1 MEWLVDLFTG
11 SGVAHS
17 VFIVAVV
24 IAIGLGLNRIKFGS
38 VSLGVTW
45 ILFVGIVAGHFGF
58 LLDQTTSHFI
68 KEFGLI
74 LFIYSIGL
82 EVGPGFFSSFRKG
95 GITLNLLAMGMVLLA
110 CCIAYVIHLI
120 TGTSLIDMVGV
131 LSGAVTNTPGM
142 GAAQQTFYDMT
153 GEVNTSIAQGYAVTY
168 PLGVVGVILSII
180 VLKRVFR
187 VNFDNERRIMM
198 ERNKENAEQLE
209 AVTLEVHN
217 DSVCGRTI
225 REIQELFSRKCVITR
240 VLHERT
246 HDIELAESTTTLGMG
261 DKIFIVA
268 SPFEIEA
275 LTLLIGPR
283 INMNMAEWDAIEA
296 NNLTS
301 ERCVITN
308 PQINGKRLGDLKL
321 RQTFNVTITRIIRAG
336 VDLIADPHLLLQLG
350 DRIVVVGKRESIKKI
365 AELMGNSVKR
375 LDEPNLT
382 AIFLG
387 IALGVALG
395 SIPIFIPNVP
405 VPVKFGLAG
414 GPLIVSI
421 LISKFGPQ
429 MKLVTY
435 TTSSANKMI
444 RQIGITLFLASV
456 GIGAGDGFVD
466 TLVDGGYW
474 WVLYGFLITTLP
486 CLIIGVIA
494 RVKLKLS
501 FFTIAGL
508 VSGTMTNPPAL
519 AYSNEV
525 CGNNQ
530 ASVAYSTVYPLTM
543 FLRVVTAQI
552 LVLMAL

>member
-1 MEWLVDLFTG
+1 MEWLVDLFSG

-58 LLDQTTSHFI
+58 LLDQTTAHFV

-95 GITLNLLAMGMVLLA
+95 GVTLNMLAVSMVLLA
-110 CCIAYVIHLI
+110 CAIAYVIHLI

-180 VLKRVFR
+180 VLRHLFR

-198 ERNKENAEQLE
+198 ERNKENAESLE

-217 DSVCGRTI
+217 DSVCGHTI
-225 REIQELFSRKCVITR
+225 REIQELFGRKCVITR

-261 DKIFIVA
+261 DKIFLVA
-268 SPFEIEA
+268 SPFEVEA

-296 NNLTS
+296 NNLVS

-350 DRIVVVGKRESIKKI
+350 DRIVVVGKPESIKKI
-365 AELMGNSVKR
+365 SELMGNSVKR
-375 LDEPNLT
+375 LDEPNLA

-387 IALGVALG
+387 IALGVVLG

-405 VPVKFGLAG
+405 VPVKLGLAG

-456 GIGAGDGFVD
+456 GIGAGNGFVD
-466 TLVDGGYW
+466 TLTNGGYW

-486 CLIIGVIA
+486 CLIVGVIA
-494 RVKLKLS
+494 RVKFKLS

-519 AYSNEV
+519 AYSNEI

-543 FLRVVTAQI
+543 FLRVVTIQI
-552 LVLMAL
+552 LVLLAL

>member
-1 MEWLVDLFTG
+1 MEWLINLFIG

-45 ILFVGIVAGHFGF
+45 ILFVGIIAGHFGF
-58 LLDQTTSHFI
+58 LLDHTTAHFI

-95 GITLNLLAMGMVLLA
+95 GVTLNMLALGIVFLG
-110 CCIAYVIHLI
+110 CCTAYVIHLI
-120 TGTSLIDMVGV
+120 TGTSLVDMVGV

-153 GEVNTSIAQGYAVTY
+153 GEANTSIAQGYAVSY
-168 PLGVVGVILSII
+168 PLGVVGIILSII
-180 VLKRVFR
+180 VLKRIFR

-198 ERNKENAEQLE
+198 ERNKENAEKLE

-217 DSVCGRTI
+217 DSVCGHTI
-225 REIQELFSRKCVITR
+225 REIQELLGRKCVVTR

-246 HDIELAESTTTLGMG
+246 HDIELAESNTTLGMG
-261 DKIFIVA
+261 DKICIVA

-275 LTLLIGPR
+275 LSLIIGPR

-301 ERCVITN
+301 ERFIITN
-308 PQINGKRLGDLKL
+308 PRINGKRLGDLKL
-321 RQTFNVTITRIIRAG
+321 RQTFNVTISRISRAG

-350 DRIVVVGKRESIKKI
+350 DRVVGKPESIQKI
-365 AELMGNSVKR
+365 SKLMGNSVKH
-375 LDEPNLT
+375 LDEPNLA

-387 IALGVALG
+387 IALGVVLG
-395 SIPIFIPNVP
+395 SLPIFIPNVP
-405 VPVKFGLAG
+405 VPVKLGLAG

-429 MKLVTY
+429 LKLVTY

-466 TLVDGGYW
+466 TILNGGYW
-474 WVLYGFLITTLP
+474 WILYGFLITTIP
-486 CLIIGVIA
+486 CLVVGGIA
-494 RVKLKLS
+494 RMKCKLS
-501 FFTIAGL
+501 YFTIAGL
-508 VSGTMTNPPAL
+508 ISGAMTAPPAL
-519 AYSNEV
+519 AYSNEI

-552 LVLMAL
+552 LILMAL

>member
-1 MEWLVDLFTG
+1 MEWLVNLFTG

-17 VFIVAVV
+17 VFIVAIV

-58 LLDQTTSHFI
+58 LLDATTAHFV

-95 GITLNLLAMGMVLLA
+95 GITLNMLAAGIVLLG
-110 CCIAYVIHLI
+110 CCTAYAIHLI
-120 TGTSLIDMVGV
+120 TGTDLISMIGV

-153 GEVNTSIAQGYAVTY
+153 GQTNTTIAQGYAVAY
-168 PLGVVGVILSII
+168 PLGVVGIILSII
-180 VLKRVFR
+180 VLKRIFR

-217 DSVCGRTI
+217 DSVCGHTI
-225 REIQELFSRKCVITR
+225 REIQELFGRKCVVTR

-246 HDIELAESTTTLGMG
+246 HDIELAESNTRLGMG
-261 DKIFIVA
+261 DKVFLVA
-268 SPFEIEA
+268 SPLEIEA

-283 INMNMAEWDAIEA
+283 IDMDMAEWDTLEA

-301 ERCVITN
+301 DRFIITN
-308 PQINGKRLGDLKL
+308 PAINGKRLGDLKL
-321 RQTFNVTITRIIRAG
+321 RQTFNVTISRISRAG

-350 DRIVVVGKRESIKKI
+350 DRVVVVGKPDSIQKI
-365 AELMGNSVKR
+365 SKLMGNSVKR
-375 LDEPNLT
+375 LEEPNLSS
-382 AIFLG
+382 IFLG
-387 IALGVALG
+387 IALGVVLG
-395 SIPIFIPNVP
+395 SLPIFIPNVP
-405 VPVKFGLAG
+405 VPVKLGLAG

-429 MKLVTY
+429 LKLVTY

-466 TLVDGGYW
+466 TILNGGYW
-474 WVLYGFLITTLP
+474 WILYGFLITTIP
-486 CLIIGVIA
+486 CLLIGVIA
-494 RVKLKLS
+494 RMKCKLS
-501 FFTIAGL
+501 YFTIAGL
-508 VSGTMTNPPAL
+508 ISGAMTDPPAL
-519 AYSNEV
+519 AYSNEI

>member
-17 VFIVAVV
+17 VFIVAIV

-95 GITLNLLAMGMVLLA
+95 GITLNLLAMSMVLLA
-110 CCIAYVIHLI
+110 CCTAYVIHLI

-387 IALGVALG
+387 IALGVVLG

>member
-1 MEWLVDLFTG
+1 MEWLVDLFSG

-58 LLDQTTSHFI
+58 LLDQTTAHFV

-95 GITLNLLAMGMVLLA
+95 GVTLNMLAVSMVLLA
-110 CCIAYVIHLI
+110 CAIAYVIHLI

-180 VLKRVFR
+180 VLRHLFC

-198 ERNKENAEQLE
+198 ERNKENAESLE

-217 DSVCGRTI
+217 DSVCGHTI
-225 REIQELFSRKCVITR
+225 REIQELFGRKCVITR

-261 DKIFIVA
+261 DKIFLVA
-268 SPFEIEA
+268 SPFEVEA

-296 NNLTS
+296 NNLVS

-350 DRIVVVGKRESIKKI
+350 DRIVVVGKPESIKKI
-365 AELMGNSVKR
+365 SELMGNSVKR
-375 LDEPNLT
+375 LDEPNLA

-387 IALGVALG
+387 IALGVVLG

-405 VPVKFGLAG
+405 VPVKLGLAG

-456 GIGAGDGFVD
+456 GIGAGNGFVD
-466 TLVDGGYW
+466 TLTNGGYW

-486 CLIIGVIA
+486 CLIVGVIA
-494 RVKLKLS
+494 RVKFKLS

-519 AYSNEV
+519 AYSNEI

-543 FLRVVTAQI
+543 FLRVVTIQI
-552 LVLMAL
+552 LVLLAL

>member
-1 MEWLVDLFTG
+1 MEWLVNLFSG

-17 VFIVAVV
+17 VFILALV
-24 IAIGLGLNRIKFGS
+24 IAGGLCLNKIKFGS

-45 ILFVGIVAGHFGF
+45 ILFVGIIAGHFGF
-58 LLDQTTSHFI
+58 LLDTTTAHFV

-95 GITLNLLAMGMVLLA
+95 GITLNLLAAGSVLLA
-110 CCIAYVIHLI
+110 CCTAYALHLI

-153 GEVNTSIAQGYAVTY
+153 GQSNTSIAQGYAVTY
-168 PLGVVGVILSII
+168 PLGVVGVILTII
-180 VLKRVFR
+180 LLKRLFR

-198 ERNKENAEQLE
+198 ERNKENAEQLD

-217 DSVCGRTI
+217 DSVCGHTI
-225 REIQELFSRKCVITR
+225 REIQELFGRKCVITR

-246 HDIELAESTTTLGMG
+246 HDIELAESNTTLGKG
-261 DKIFIVA
+261 DKLFLVA
-268 SPFEIEA
+268 TPLEVEA

-283 INMNMAEWDAIEA
+283 IDMNMAEWDAIEA
-296 NNLTS
+296 NTLIS
-301 ERCVITN
+301 ERFVITN
-308 PQINGKRLGDLKL
+308 PRINGKRLGDLKL
-321 RQTFNVTITRIIRAG
+321 RQTFNVNISRIIRAG

-350 DRIVVVGKRESIKKI
+350 DSIIVVGKRESIEKI
-365 AELMGNSVKR
+365 GTLMGNSTKR
-375 LDEPNLT
+375 LEEPNLA

-387 IALGVALG
+387 IALGVMLG
-395 SIPIFIPNVP
+395 SMPIFIPSMP
-405 VPVKFGLAG
+405 VPVKLGLAG

-429 MKLVTY
+429 LKLVTY

-444 RQIGITLFLASV
+444 RQIGITLFLAVV
-456 GIGAGDGFVD
+456 GIGAGNGFAA
-466 TLVDGGYW
+466 TITNGGYW
-474 WVLYGFLITTLP
+474 WVLYGFLITVIP
-486 CLIIGVIA
+486 CIIIGFVA
-494 RVKLKLS
+494 RKVCKLS
-501 FFTIAGL
+501 FFTISGL
-508 VSGTMTNPPAL
+508 ISGIMTNPPAL
-519 AYSNEV
+519 AYSNDI

-543 FLRVVTAQI
+543 FLRVITAQI

>member
-1 MEWLVDLFTG
+1 MDWLVNLFTG

-17 VFIVAVV
+17 VFILAVV

-45 ILFVGIVAGHFGF
+45 ILFVGIIAGHFGF
-58 LLDQTTSHFI
+58 LLDDTTSHFV

-95 GITLNLLAMGMVLLA
+95 GITLNMLAVAMVLLA
-110 CCIAYVIHLI
+110 CVTAYAIHLI

-180 VLKRVFR
+180 VLKRIFR
-187 VNFDNERRIMM
+187 VDFNNERRIMM
-198 ERNKENAEQLE
+198 ERNKENAEQLD

-217 DSVCGRTI
+217 DSVCGHTI

-246 HDIELAESTTTLGMG
+246 HDIELAESTTTLGLG
-261 DKIFIVA
+261 DKIFLVA
-268 SPFEIEA
+268 TPLEVEA

-283 INMNMAEWDAIEA
+283 IDMNMAEWDAIEA
-296 NNLTS
+296 NNLVS

-308 PQINGKRLGDLKL
+308 PQMNGKRLGDLKL

-350 DRIVVVGKRESIKKI
+350 DRIVVVGKPESIKKI
-365 AELMGNSVKR
+365 SELMGNSVKR
-375 LDEPNLT
+375 LDEPNL
-382 AIFLG
+382 ASLFLG
-387 IALGVALG
+387 IALGVVLG
-395 SIPIFIPNVP
+395 SIPIMIPNVP
-405 VPVKFGLAG
+405 VPVKLGLAG

-421 LISKFGPQ
+421 LMSKYGPQ
-429 MKLVTY
+429 LKLVTY

-444 RQIGITLFLASV
+444 RQIGITLFLAVV
-456 GIGAGDGFVD
+456 GIGAGNGFVD
-466 TLVDGGYW
+466 TIVNGGYW
-474 WVLYGFLITTLP
+474 WVLYGFLITVIP
-486 CLIIGVIA
+486 CLVIGFVA
-494 RVKLKLS
+494 RKVCKLS
-501 FFTIAGL
+501 YFTISGL
-508 VSGTMTNPPAL
+508 ISGIMTNPPAL
-519 AYSNEV
+519 AYSNEI

-543 FLRVVTAQI
+543 FIRVVTAQI

>member
-17 VFIVAVV
+17 VFVLALV

-58 LLDQTTSHFI
+58 LLDNTTAHFV

-95 GITLNLLAMGMVLLA
+95 GVTLNMLAIAMVLLA
-110 CCIAYVIHLI
+110 CVTAYVIHLI
-120 TGTSLIDMVGV
+120 TGTTLIDMVGV

-180 VLKRVFR
+180 VLKRLFR

-198 ERNKENAEQLE
+198 ERNKENAEQLD

-217 DSVCGRTI
+217 DSVCGHTI

-246 HDIELAESTTTLGMG
+246 HDIELADSTTTLGMG
-261 DKIFIVA
+261 DKIFLVA
-268 SPFEIEA
+268 TPLEVEA

-296 NNLTS
+296 NNLIS
-301 ERCVITN
+301 ERFIITN
-308 PQINGKRLGDLKL
+308 PHINGKRLGDLKL
-321 RQTFNVTITRIIRAG
+321 RQTFNVTISRIIRAG
-336 VDLIADPHLLLQLG
+336 VDLMADPHLLLQLG
-350 DRIVVVGKRESIKKI
+350 DRVVVVGKPESIEKI
-365 AELMGNSVKR
+365 GKLMGNSVKR
-375 LDEPNLT
+375 LEEPNLA

-387 IALGVALG
+387 IALGVVLG

-405 VPVKFGLAG
+405 IPVKLGLAG

-429 MKLVTY
+429 LKLVTY
-435 TTSSANKMI
+435 TTSSANKMM
-444 RQIGITLFLASV
+444 RQIGITLFLAVV
-456 GIGAGDGFVD
+456 GIGAGNGFID
-466 TLVDGGYW
+466 TIINGGYW
-474 WVLYGFLITTLP
+474 WVLYGFLITVIP
-486 CLIIGVIA
+486 CIIIGFIA
-494 RVKLKLS
+494 RKVCKLS
-501 FFTIAGL
+501 YFTITGL
-508 VSGTMTNPPAL
+508 ISGTMTNPPAL
-519 AYSNEV
+519 AYSNEI

-543 FLRVVTAQI
+543 FLRVVTIQI
-552 LVLMAL
+552 LMLIAL

>member
-1 MEWLVDLFTG
+1 MEWLVDLFMG

-58 LLDQTTSHFI
+58 LLDHTTAHFI

-95 GITLNLLAMGMVLLA
+95 GVTLNMLAVGMVLLA
-110 CCIAYVIHLI
+110 CVIAYIIHLI
-120 TGTSLIDMVGV
+120 TGTNLIDMVGV

-180 VLKRVFR
+180 LLRHLFR

-198 ERNKENAEQLE
+198 ERNKENAESLE

-217 DSVCGRTI
+217 DSVCGHTI
-225 REIQELFSRKCVITR
+225 REIQELFGRKCVITR

-261 DKIFIVA
+261 DKIFLVA
-268 SPFEIEA
+268 SPFEVEA

-296 NNLTS
+296 NNLVS

-336 VDLIADPHLLLQLG
+336 VDLIADSHLLLQLG
-350 DRIVVVGKRESIKKI
+350 DRIVVVGKPESIKKI
-365 AELMGNSVKR
+365 SELMGNSVKR
-375 LDEPNLT
+375 LDEPNLA

-387 IALGVALG
+387 IALGVVLG

-405 VPVKFGLAG
+405 VPVKLGLAG

-456 GIGAGDGFVD
+456 GIGAGNGFVD
-466 TLVDGGYW
+466 TLTNGGYW

-486 CLIIGVIA
+486 CLIVGVIA
-494 RVKLKLS
+494 RVKFRLS

-519 AYSNEV
+519 AYSNEI

-543 FLRVVTAQI
+543 FLRVVTIQI
-552 LVLMAL
+552 MVLLAL

>member
-17 VFIVAVV
+17 VFVVALV

-58 LLDQTTSHFI
+58 LLDNTTAQFV

-82 EVGPGFFSSFRKG
+82 EVGPGFFYSFRKG
-95 GITLNLLAMGMVLLA
+95 GVTLNMLAVAMVLLA
-110 CCIAYVIHLI
+110 CITAYVIHLI
-120 TGTSLIDMVGV
+120 TGTTLIDMVGV

-180 VLKRVFR
+180 VLKRLFR

-198 ERNKENAEQLE
+198 ERNKENAEQLD

-217 DSVCGRTI
+217 DSVCGHTI

-261 DKIFIVA
+261 DKIFLVA
-268 SPFEIEA
+268 TPLEVEA

-296 NNLTS
+296 NNLVS

-308 PQINGKRLGDLKL
+308 PQMNGKRLGDLKL

-350 DRIVVVGKRESIKKI
+350 DRIVVVGKPESIKKI
-365 AELMGNSVKR
+365 SELMGNSVKR
-375 LDEPNLT
+375 LDEPNL
-382 AIFLG
+382 ASLFLG
-387 IALGVALG
+387 IALGVVLG

-405 VPVKFGLAG
+405 VPVKLGLAG

-421 LISKFGPQ
+421 LMSKYGPQ

-444 RQIGITLFLASV
+444 RQIGITLFLAVV
-456 GIGAGDGFVD
+456 GIGAGNGFID
-466 TLVDGGYW
+466 TIVNGGYW
-474 WVLYGFLITTLP
+474 WVLYGFIITVIP
-486 CLIIGVIA
+486 CLIIGFVA
-494 RVKLKLS
+494 RKVFKLS

-508 VSGTMTNPPAL
+508 VSGIMTNPPAL
-519 AYSNEV
+519 AYSNEI

>member
-24 IAIGLGLNRIKFGS
+24 IAIGLGLNRVKFGS

-95 GITLNLLAMGMVLLA
+95 GITLNLLAMSMVLLA
-110 CCIAYVIHLI
+110 CCTAYAIHLI

-387 IALGVALG
+387 IALGVVLG

-414 GPLIVSI
+414 GPLIISI

-429 MKLVTY
+429 MNLFTY

-486 CLIIGVIA
+486 CLVIGVIA

>member
-1 MEWLVDLFTG
+1 MEWLVDLFMG

-58 LLDQTTSHFI
+58 LLDHTTAHSI

-95 GITLNLLAMGMVLLA
+95 GVTLNMLAVGMVLLA
-110 CCIAYVIHLI
+110 CVIAYIIHLI
-120 TGTSLIDMVGV
+120 TGTNLIDMVGV

-180 VLKRVFR
+180 LLRHLFR

-198 ERNKENAEQLE
+198 ERNKENAESLE

-217 DSVCGRTI
+217 DSVCGHTI
-225 REIQELFSRKCVITR
+225 REIQELFGRKCVITR

-261 DKIFIVA
+261 DKIFLVA
-268 SPFEIEA
+268 SPFEVEA

-296 NNLTS
+296 NNLVS

-336 VDLIADPHLLLQLG
+336 VDLIADSHLLLQLG
-350 DRIVVVGKRESIKKI
+350 DRIVVVGKPESIKKI
-365 AELMGNSVKR
+365 SELMGNSVKR
-375 LDEPNLT
+375 LDEPNLA

-387 IALGVALG
+387 IALGVVLG

-405 VPVKFGLAG
+405 VPVKLGLAG

-456 GIGAGDGFVD
+456 GIGAGNGFVD
-466 TLVDGGYW
+466 TLTNGGYW

-486 CLIIGVIA
+486 CLIVGVIA
-494 RVKLKLS
+494 RVKFRLS

-519 AYSNEV
+519 AYSNEI

-543 FLRVVTAQI
+543 FLRVVTIQI
-552 LVLMAL
+552 MALLAL

>member
-1 MEWLVDLFTG
+1 MEWLVNLFAG

-17 VFIVAVV
+17 VFILALV
-24 IAIGLGLNRIKFGS
+24 IAIGLGLNRVKFGS

-58 LLDQTTSHFI
+58 LLDSTTAQFA

-95 GITLNLLAMGMVLLA
+95 GITLNMLAVGMVLLA
-110 CCIAYVIHLI
+110 CITTYVIHLV
-120 TGTSLIDMVGV
+120 TGTNLIDMIGV

-142 GAAQQTFYDMT
+142 GAAQQTFFDMT
-153 GEVNTSIAQGYAVTY
+153 GETNTSIAQGYAVTY

-180 VLKRVFR
+180 ALKHVFR
-187 VNFDNERRIMM
+187 VNFENERRIMM

-217 DSVCGRTI
+217 DSVCGHTI
-225 REIQELFSRKCVITR
+225 REIQELFGRKCVITR

-246 HDIELAESTTTLGMG
+246 HDIELAESTTTLGLG
-261 DKIFIVA
+261 DKLFLVA
-268 SPFEIEA
+268 SPLEIEA

-296 NNLTS
+296 NNLIS
-301 ERCVITN
+301 ERFVITN

-321 RQTFNVTITRIIRAG
+321 RQTFIVTISRIIRAG

-350 DRIVVVGKRESIKKI
+350 DRIVVVGKPESTQKI
-365 AELMGNSVKR
+365 GKLMGNSVKR
-375 LDEPNLT
+375 LDEPNL
-382 AIFLG
+382 ASLFLG
-387 IALGVALG
+387 IALGVVLG
-395 SIPIFIPNVP
+395 SLPIFIPNVP
-405 VPVKFGLAG
+405 VPVKLGLAG

-444 RQIGITLFLASV
+444 RQIGITLFLAVV
-456 GIGAGDGFVD
+456 GIGAGNGFVD
-466 TLVDGGYW
+466 TIVNGGYW
-474 WVLYGFLITTLP
+474 WVLYGFLITVIP
-486 CLIIGVIA
+486 CLITGVVA
-494 RVKLKLS
+494 RKVCKLS
-501 FFTIAGL
+501 YFTISGL
-508 VSGTMTNPPAL
+508 VSGVMTNPPAL
-519 AYSNEV
+519 AYSNEI

-552 LVLMAL
+552 FVLMAV

>member
-17 VFIVAVV
+17 VFVLALV

-58 LLDQTTSHFI
+58 LLDTTTAHFV

-95 GITLNLLAMGMVLLA
+95 GVTLNMLAVAMVLLA
-110 CCIAYVIHLI
+110 CVTAYVIHLI
-120 TGTSLIDMVGV
+120 TGTTLIDMVGV

-180 VLKRVFR
+180 VLKRLFR

-217 DSVCGRTI
+217 DSVCGHTI

-246 HDIELAESTTTLGMG
+246 HDIELADSTTTLGMG
-261 DKIFIVA
+261 DKIFLVA
-268 SPFEIEA
+268 TPLEVEA

-296 NNLTS
+296 NNLVS

-308 PQINGKRLGDLKL
+308 PQMNGKRLGDLKL

-350 DRIVVVGKRESIKKI
+350 DRIVVVGKPESIKKI
-365 AELMGNSVKR
+365 SELMGNSVKR
-375 LDEPNLT
+375 LDEPNL
-382 AIFLG
+382 ASLFLG
-387 IALGVALG
+387 IALGVVLG

-405 VPVKFGLAG
+405 VPVKLGLAG

-421 LISKFGPQ
+421 LMSKYGPQ

-444 RQIGITLFLASV
+444 RQIGITLFLAVV
-456 GIGAGDGFVD
+456 GIGAGNGFVD
-466 TLVDGGYW
+466 TIIDGGYW
-474 WVLYGFLITTLP
+474 WVLYGFLITIIP
-486 CLIIGVIA
+486 CFIIGFVA
-494 RVKLKLS
+494 RKVFKLS
-501 FFTIAGL
+501 FFTISGL
-508 VSGTMTNPPAL
+508 ISGIMTNPPAL
-519 AYSNEV
+519 AYSNEI

-552 LVLMAL
+552 MVLMAL

>member
-1 MEWLVDLFTG
+1 MEWLVNLFTG

-17 VFIVAVV
+17 VFILALV
-24 IAIGLGLNRIKFGS
+24 IAGGLCLNRIKIGG

-45 ILFVGIVAGHFGF
+45 ILFVGILAGHLGF
-58 LLDQTTSHFI
+58 VLDDITAQFA

-95 GITLNLLAMGMVLLA
+95 GVTLNILAAGMVLLA
-110 CCIAYVIHLI
+110 CVTTYAIHLI

-153 GEVNTSIAQGYAVTY
+153 GQPNTSIAQGYAVTY

-180 VLKRVFR
+180 MLKHIFR

-217 DSVCGRTI
+217 DSVCGHTI

-261 DKIFIVA
+261 DKIFLVA
-268 SPFEIEA
+268 TPLEVEA

-296 NNLTS
+296 NNLVS

-350 DRIVVVGKRESIKKI
+350 DRIVVVGKPESIKKI
-365 AELMGNSVKR
+365 SELMGNSVKR
-375 LDEPNLT
+375 LDEPNL
-382 AIFLG
+382 ASLFLG
-387 IALGVALG
+387 IALGVVLG

-405 VPVKFGLAG
+405 VPVKLGLAG

-421 LISKFGPQ
+421 LMSKYGPQ

-444 RQIGITLFLASV
+444 RQIGITLFLAVV
-456 GIGAGDGFVD
+456 GIGAGNGFVD
-466 TLVDGGYW
+466 TIIDGGYW
-474 WVLYGFLITTLP
+474 WVLYGFLITIIP
-486 CLIIGVIA
+486 CFIIGFVA
-494 RVKLKLS
+494 RKVFKLS
-501 FFTIAGL
+501 FFTISGL
-508 VSGTMTNPPAL
+508 ISGIMTNPPAL
-519 AYSNEV
+519 AYSNEI

-552 LVLMAL
+552 MVLMAL

>member
-1 MEWLVDLFTG
+1 MDWLVNLFTG

-17 VFIVAVV
+17 VFILAVV

-45 ILFVGIVAGHFGF
+45 ILFVGIIAGHFGF
-58 LLDQTTSHFI
+58 LLDDTTSHFV

-95 GITLNLLAMGMVLLA
+95 GITLNMLAVAMVLLA
-110 CCIAYVIHLI
+110 CVTAYAIHLI

-180 VLKRVFR
+180 VLKRIFR
-187 VNFDNERRIMM
+187 VDFNNERRIMM
-198 ERNKENAEQLE
+198 ERNKENAEQLD

-217 DSVCGRTI
+217 DSVCGHTI

-246 HDIELAESTTTLGMG
+246 HDIELAESTTTLGLG
-261 DKIFIVA
+261 DKIFLVA
-268 SPFEIEA
+268 TPLEVEA

-283 INMNMAEWDAIEA
+283 IDMNMAEWDAIEA
-296 NNLTS
+296 NNLVS

-308 PQINGKRLGDLKL
+308 PQMNGKRLGDLKL

-350 DRIVVVGKRESIKKI
+350 DRIVVVGKPESIKKI
-365 AELMGNSVKR
+365 SELMGNSVKR
-375 LDEPNLT
+375 LDEPNL
-382 AIFLG
+382 ASLFLG
-387 IALGVALG
+387 IALGVVLG
-395 SIPIFIPNVP
+395 SIPIMIPNVP
-405 VPVKFGLAG
+405 IPVKLGLAG

-421 LISKFGPQ
+421 LMSKYGPQ
-429 MKLVTY
+429 LKLVTY

-444 RQIGITLFLASV
+444 RQIGITLFLAVV
-456 GIGAGDGFVD
+456 GIGAGNGFVD
-466 TLVDGGYW
+466 TIVNGGYW
-474 WVLYGFLITTLP
+474 WVLYGFLITVIP
-486 CLIIGVIA
+486 CLVIGFVA
-494 RVKLKLS
+494 RKVCKLS
-501 FFTIAGL
+501 YFTISGL
-508 VSGTMTNPPAL
+508 ISGIMTNPPAL
-519 AYSNEV
+519 AYSNEI

-543 FLRVVTAQI
+543 FIRVVTAQI

>member
-1 MEWLVDLFTG
+1 MEWLVNLFTG

-17 VFIVAVV
+17 VFIVAMV

-58 LLDQTTSHFI
+58 LLDATTAHFV

-95 GITLNLLAMGMVLLA
+95 GITLNMLAVGSVLLA
-110 CCIAYVIHLI
+110 CCTAYVIHLI
-120 TGTSLIDMVGV
+120 TGTDLVDMVGV

-153 GEVNTSIAQGYAVTY
+153 GQTNTSIAQGYAVTY
-168 PLGVVGVILSII
+168 PLGVVGVILTII
-180 VLKRVFR
+180 LLKHLFR
-187 VNFDNERRIMM
+187 VNFDNERRIML

-217 DSVCGRTI
+217 DSVCGHTI
-225 REIQELFSRKCVITR
+225 REIQELFGRKCVITR

-246 HDIELAESTTTLGMG
+246 HDIELAESNTTLGMG
-261 DKIFIVA
+261 DKLFLVA
-268 SPFEIEA
+268 SPLEVEA

-296 NNLTS
+296 NNLTA
-301 ERCVITN
+301 ERFVITN
-308 PQINGKRLGDLKL
+308 PRINGKRLGDLKL
-321 RQTFNVTITRIIRAG
+321 RQTFNVTISRITRAG
-336 VDLIADPHLLLQLG
+336 VDLMADPHLLLQLG
-350 DRIVVVGKRESIKKI
+350 DRVIVVGKPDSIQKI
-365 AELMGNSVKR
+365 GKLMGNSVKH
-375 LDEPNLT
+375 LEEPNLT

-387 IALGVALG
+387 IALGVVLG
-395 SIPIFIPNVP
+395 SLPIFIPNVP
-405 VPVKFGLAG
+405 VPVKLGLAG

-444 RQIGITLFLASV
+444 RQIGITLFLAVV

-466 TLVDGGYW
+466 TIMNGGYW
-474 WVLYGFLITTLP
+474 WVLYGFLITVIP
-486 CLIIGVIA
+486 CIIIGFIA
-494 RVKLKLS
+494 RKICKLS
-501 FFTIAGL
+501 FFTITGL
-508 VSGTMTNPPAL
+508 ISGTMTNPPAL
-519 AYSNEV
+519 AYSNEI

>member
-1 MEWLVDLFTG
+1 MEWLVDLFMG

-58 LLDQTTSHFI
+58 LLDHTTAHFI

-95 GITLNLLAMGMVLLA
+95 GVTLNMLAVGMVLLA
-110 CCIAYVIHLI
+110 CVIAYIIHLI
-120 TGTSLIDMVGV
+120 TGTNLIDMVGV

-180 VLKRVFR
+180 LLRHLFR

-198 ERNKENAEQLE
+198 ERNKENAESLE

-217 DSVCGRTI
+217 DSVCGHTI
-225 REIQELFSRKCVITR
+225 REIQELFGRKCVITR

-261 DKIFIVA
+261 DKIFLVA
-268 SPFEIEA
+268 SPFEVEA

-296 NNLTS
+296 NNLVS

-336 VDLIADPHLLLQLG
+336 VDLIADSHLLLQLG
-350 DRIVVVGKRESIKKI
+350 DRIVVVGKPESIKKI
-365 AELMGNSVKR
+365 SELMGNSVKR
-375 LDEPNLT
+375 LDEPNLA

-387 IALGVALG
+387 IALGVVLG

-405 VPVKFGLAG
+405 VPVKLGLAG

-456 GIGAGDGFVD
+456 GIGAGNGFVD
-466 TLVDGGYW
+466 TLTNGGYW

-486 CLIIGVIA
+486 CLIVGVIA
-494 RVKLKLS
+494 RVKFRLS

-519 AYSNEV
+519 AYSNEI

-543 FLRVVTAQI
+543 FLRVVTIQI
-552 LVLMAL
+552 MALLAL

>member
-1 MEWLVDLFTG
+1 MEWFVNLFTG

-17 VFIVAVV
+17 VFILALV
-24 IAIGLGLNRIKFGS
+24 IAAGLYLSRIRIAG
-38 VSLGVTW
+38 VSLSVTW
-45 ILFVGIVAGHFGF
+45 ILFVGILAGHLGF
-58 LLDQTTSHFI
+58 VLDDTTAHFA

-74 LFIYSIGL
+74 LFIYSIGM

-95 GITLNLLAMGMVLLA
+95 GVTLNVLAASSVLLA
-110 CCIAYVIHLI
+110 CLTAYILHLV

-153 GEVNTSIAQGYAVTY
+153 GQTNTSIAQGYAVTY

-180 VLKRVFR
+180 ALKNIFR
-187 VNFDNERRIMM
+187 TNFENEHRIMM
-198 ERNKENAEQLE
+198 ERNKENAESLE

-217 DSVCGRTI
+217 ESVCGHTI
-225 REIQELFSRKCVITR
+225 REIQELFGRKCVITR

-246 HDIELAESTTTLGMG
+246 HEIELAESTTKLGKG
-261 DKIFIVA
+261 DKLFLVA
-268 SPFEIEA
+268 SPLEVEA

-283 INMNMAEWDAIEA
+283 INMNMSEWDAIEA

-301 ERCVITN
+301 ESIVITN
-308 PQINGKRLGDLKL
+308 PRINGKRLGDLKL

-336 VDLIADPHLLLQLG
+336 VNLIADPHLLLQLG
-350 DRIVVVGKRESIKKI
+350 DRVVVVGKPESIKKI
-365 AELMGNSVKR
+365 GKLMGNSVKN

-382 AIFLG
+382 SIFLG
-387 IALGVALG
+387 IALGVILG

-405 VPVKFGLAG
+405 VPVKLGLAG

-429 MKLVTY
+429 FKLVTY

-444 RQIGITLFLASV
+444 RQIGITLFLAVV
-456 GIGAGDGFVD
+456 GIGAGNGFVD
-466 TLVDGGYW
+466 TIMSGGYW
-474 WVLYGFLITTLP
+474 WVLYGFLITVIP
-486 CLIIGVIA
+486 CIIIGIVA
-494 RVKLKLS
+494 RKVCKLS

-508 VSGTMTNPPAL
+508 LSGTMTNPPAL
-519 AYSNEV
+519 AYSNEIS
-525 CGNNQ
+525 GNNQ
-530 ASVAYSTVYPLTM
+530 GSVAYSTVYPFTM

-552 LVLMAL
+552 LVLLAL

>member
-1 MEWLVDLFTG
+1 MEWLVNLFTG

-17 VFIVAVV
+17 VFIVALV

-58 LLDQTTSHFI
+58 LLDATTAHFV

-95 GITLNLLAMGMVLLA
+95 GITLNMLAVGSVLLA
-110 CCIAYVIHLI
+110 CCTAYVIHLI

-153 GEVNTSIAQGYAVTY
+153 GQTNTTIAQGYAVTY
-168 PLGVVGVILSII
+168 PLGVVGVILTII
-180 VLKRVFR
+180 LLRRLFR
-187 VNFDNERRIMM
+187 VNFDNERRILM
-198 ERNKENAEQLE
+198 ERNKENAEHLD

-217 DSVCGRTI
+217 DSVCGHTI
-225 REIQELFSRKCVITR
+225 REIQELFGRKCVITR

-246 HDIELAESTTTLGMG
+246 HDIELAESNTTLGMG
-261 DKIFIVA
+261 DKLFLVA
-268 SPFEIEA
+268 TPLEVEA

-296 NNLTS
+296 NNLTA
-301 ERCVITN
+301 ERFVITN
-308 PQINGKRLGDLKL
+308 PRINGKRLGDLKL
-321 RQTFNVTITRIIRAG
+321 RQTFNVTISRITRAG
-336 VDLIADPHLLLQLG
+336 VDLMADPHLLLQLG
-350 DRIVVVGKRESIKKI
+350 DRVIVVGKPDSIQKI
-365 AELMGNSVKR
+365 GKLMGNSVKH
-375 LDEPNLT
+375 LEEPNLT

-387 IALGVALG
+387 IALGVVLG
-395 SIPIFIPNVP
+395 SLPIFIPSVP
-405 VPVKFGLAG
+405 VPVKLGLAG

-444 RQIGITLFLASV
+444 RQIGITLFLAVV

-466 TLVDGGYW
+466 TIMNGGYW
-474 WVLYGFLITTLP
+474 WVLYGFLITVIP
-486 CLIIGVIA
+486 CIIIGFIA
-494 RVKLKLS
+494 RKVCKLS
-501 FFTIAGL
+501 FFTITGL
-508 VSGTMTNPPAL
+508 ISGTMTNPPAL
-519 AYSNEV
+519 AYSNEI

>member
-1 MEWLVDLFTG
+1 MKWLVDLFSG

-58 LLDQTTSHFI
+58 LLDQTTAHFV

-95 GITLNLLAMGMVLLA
+95 GVTLNLLAVSMVLLA
-110 CCIAYVIHLI
+110 CAIAYVIHLI

-180 VLKRVFR
+180 VLRRLFR

-198 ERNKENAEQLE
+198 ERNKENAESLE

-217 DSVCGRTI
+217 DSVCGHTI
-225 REIQELFSRKCVITR
+225 REIQEFFGRKCVITR

-261 DKIFIVA
+261 DKIFLVA
-268 SPFEIEA
+268 SPFEVEA

-296 NNLTS
+296 NNLVS

-308 PQINGKRLGDLKL
+308 PQINGKRLGV
-321 RQTFNVTITRIIRAG
+321 QV
-336 VDLIADPHLLLQLG
+336 
-350 DRIVVVGKRESIKKI
+350 
-365 AELMGNSVKR
+365 
-375 LDEPNLT
+375 
-382 AIFLG
+382 
-387 IALGVALG
+387 
-395 SIPIFIPNVP
+395 
-405 VPVKFGLAG
+405 
-414 GPLIVSI
+414 
-421 LISKFGPQ
+421 
-429 MKLVTY
+429 
-435 TTSSANKMI
+435 
-444 RQIGITLFLASV
+444 
-456 GIGAGDGFVD
+456 
-466 TLVDGGYW
+466 
-474 WVLYGFLITTLP
+474 
-486 CLIIGVIA
+486 
-494 RVKLKLS
+494 
-501 FFTIAGL
+501 
-508 VSGTMTNPPAL
+508 
-519 AYSNEV
+519 
-525 CGNNQ
+525 
-530 ASVAYSTVYPLTM
+530 
-543 FLRVVTAQI
+543 
-552 LVLMAL
+552 

>member
-1 MEWLVDLFTG
+1 MEWLVDLFAG

-17 VFIVAVV
+17 VFVLALV

-45 ILFVGIVAGHFGF
+45 ILFVGIIAGHFGF
-58 LLDQTTSHFI
+58 LLDQTTAHFV

-95 GITLNLLAMGMVLLA
+95 GITLNMLAVAMVLLA
-110 CCIAYVIHLI
+110 CITAYAIHLI

-180 VLKRVFR
+180 VLRRIFR

-217 DSVCGRTI
+217 DSVCGHTI

-261 DKIFIVA
+261 DKIFLVA
-268 SPFEIEA
+268 TPLEVEA

-283 INMNMAEWDAIEA
+283 IDMNMAEWDAIEA
-296 NNLTS
+296 NNLVS

-308 PQINGKRLGDLKL
+308 PQMNGKRLGDLKL

-350 DRIVVVGKRESIKKI
+350 DRIVVVGKPESIKKI
-365 AELMGNSVKR
+365 SGLMGNSVKR
-375 LDEPNLT
+375 LDEPNL
-382 AIFLG
+382 ASLFLG
-387 IALGVALG
+387 IALGVVLG

-405 VPVKFGLAG
+405 VPVKLGLAG

-421 LISKFGPQ
+421 LMSKYGPQ
-429 MKLVTY
+429 LKLVTY

-444 RQIGITLFLASV
+444 RQIGITLFLAVV
-456 GIGAGDGFVD
+456 GIGAGNGFVD
-466 TLVDGGYW
+466 TIVNGGYW
-474 WVLYGFLITTLP
+474 WVFYGFLITVIP
-486 CLIIGVIA
+486 CLVIGVVA
-494 RVKLKLS
+494 RKVCKLS
-501 FFTIAGL
+501 YFTIAG
-508 VSGTMTNPPAL
+508 VISGIMTNPPAL
-519 AYSNEV
+519 AYSNEI

-543 FLRVVTAQI
+543 FLRVVTTQI
-552 LVLMAL
+552 MVLMAL

>member
-17 VFIVAVV
+17 VFIVAIV
-24 IAIGLGLNRIKFGS
+24 IAIGLGLNRVKFGS

-95 GITLNLLAMGMVLLA
+95 GITLNLLAMSMVLLA
-110 CCIAYVIHLI
+110 CCTAYAIHLI

-387 IALGVALG
+387 IALGVVLG

-486 CLIIGVIA
+486 CLVIGVIA

>member
-1 MEWLVDLFTG
+1 MEWFVNLFTG

-17 VFIVAVV
+17 VLVLALV
-24 IAIGLGLNRIKFGS
+24 IAAGLYLSKIRIAG
-38 VSLGVTW
+38 VSLSVTW
-45 ILFVGIVAGHFGF
+45 ILFVGILAGHFGF
-58 LLDQTTSHFI
+58 VLDDTTAQFA

-74 LFIYSIGL
+74 LFIYSIGM

-95 GITLNLLAMGMVLLA
+95 GVTLNVLAAVSVLLA
-110 CCIAYVIHLI
+110 CLTAYILHLV

-153 GEVNTSIAQGYAVTY
+153 GQTNTSIAQGYAVTY

-180 VLKRVFR
+180 ALKNIFR
-187 VNFDNERRIMM
+187 TNFENEHRIMM
-198 ERNKENAEQLE
+198 ERNKEHAESLD

-217 DSVCGRTI
+217 ESVCGHTI
-225 REIQELFSRKCVITR
+225 REIQELFGRKCVITR

-246 HDIELAESTTTLGMG
+246 HEIELAESTTKLGKG
-261 DKIFIVA
+261 DKLFLVA
-268 SPFEIEA
+268 SPLEVEA

-283 INMNMAEWDAIEA
+283 INMNMSEWDAIEA

-301 ERCVITN
+301 ESIVITN
-308 PQINGKRLGDLKL
+308 PRINGKRLGDLKL

-336 VDLIADPHLLLQLG
+336 VGLIADPHLLLQLG
-350 DRIVVVGKRESIKKI
+350 DRVVVVGKPESIKKI
-365 AELMGNSVKR
+365 GKLMGNSVKN

-382 AIFLG
+382 SIFLG
-387 IALGVALG
+387 IALGVILG

-405 VPVKFGLAG
+405 VPVKLGLAG

-429 MKLVTY
+429 LKLVTY

-444 RQIGITLFLASV
+444 RQIGITLFLAVV
-456 GIGAGDGFVD
+456 GIGAGNGFVD
-466 TLVDGGYW
+466 TIMSGGYW
-474 WVLYGFLITTLP
+474 WVLYGFLITVIP
-486 CLIIGVIA
+486 CIIIGIVA
-494 RVKLKLS
+494 RKVCKLS

-519 AYSNEV
+519 AYSNEIS
-525 CGNNQ
+525 GNNQ
-530 ASVAYSTVYPLTM
+530 GSVAYSTVYPFTM

-552 LVLMAL
+552 LVLLAL

>member
-1 MEWLVDLFTG
+1 MEWLVDLFMG

-58 LLDQTTSHFI
+58 LLDHTTAHFI

-95 GITLNLLAMGMVLLA
+95 GVTLNMLAVGMVLLA
-110 CCIAYVIHLI
+110 CVIAYIIHLI
-120 TGTSLIDMVGV
+120 TGTNLIDMVGV

-180 VLKRVFR
+180 LLRHLFR

-198 ERNKENAEQLE
+198 ERNKENAESLE

-217 DSVCGRTI
+217 DSVCGHTI
-225 REIQELFSRKCVITR
+225 REIQELFGRKCVITR

-261 DKIFIVA
+261 DKIFLVA
-268 SPFEIEA
+268 SPFEVEA

-296 NNLTS
+296 NNLVS

-336 VDLIADPHLLLQLG
+336 VDLIADSHLLLQLG
-350 DRIVVVGKRESIKKI
+350 DRIVVVGKPESIKKI
-365 AELMGNSVKR
+365 SELMGNSVKR
-375 LDEPNLT
+375 LDEPNLA

-387 IALGVALG
+387 IALGVVLG

-405 VPVKFGLAG
+405 VPVKLGLAG

-456 GIGAGDGFVD
+456 GIGAGNGFVD
-466 TLVDGGYW
+466 TLTNGGYW

-486 CLIIGVIA
+486 CLIVGVIA
-494 RVKLKLS
+494 RVRFRLS

-519 AYSNEV
+519 AYSNEI

-543 FLRVVTAQI
+543 FLRVVTIQI
-552 LVLMAL
+552 MVLLAL

>member
-1 MEWLVDLFTG
+1 MDWLVNLFTG

-17 VFIVAVV
+17 VFILAVV

-45 ILFVGIVAGHFGF
+45 ILFVGIIAGHFGF
-58 LLDQTTSHFI
+58 LLDDTTSHFV

-95 GITLNLLAMGMVLLA
+95 GITLNMLAVAMVLLA
-110 CCIAYVIHLI
+110 CVTAYAIHLI
-120 TGTSLIDMVGV
+120 TGTDLIDMVGV

-180 VLKRVFR
+180 VLKRIFR
-187 VNFDNERRIMM
+187 VDFNNERRIMM
-198 ERNKENAEQLE
+198 ERNKENAEQLD

-217 DSVCGRTI
+217 DSVCGHTI

-246 HDIELAESTTTLGMG
+246 HDIELAESNTTLGMG
-261 DKIFIVA
+261 DKIFLVA
-268 SPFEIEA
+268 TPLEVEA

-283 INMNMAEWDAIEA
+283 IDMNMAEWDAIEA
-296 NNLTS
+296 NNLVS

-308 PQINGKRLGDLKL
+308 PQMNGKRLGDLKL

-350 DRIVVVGKRESIKKI
+350 DRIVVVGKPESIKKI
-365 AELMGNSVKR
+365 SELMGNSVKR
-375 LDEPNLT
+375 LDEPNL
-382 AIFLG
+382 ASLFLG
-387 IALGVALG
+387 IALGVVLG
-395 SIPIFIPNVP
+395 SIPIMIPNVP
-405 VPVKFGLAG
+405 VPVKLGLAG

-421 LISKFGPQ
+421 LMSKYGPQ

-435 TTSSANKMI
+435 TTSSANKMM
-444 RQIGITLFLASV
+444 RQIGITLFLAVV
-456 GIGAGDGFVD
+456 GIGAGNGFVD
-466 TLVDGGYW
+466 TIVNGGYW
-474 WVLYGFLITTLP
+474 WVLYGFLITVIP
-486 CLIIGVIA
+486 CFIIGFVA
-494 RVKLKLS
+494 RKVCKLS
-501 FFTIAGL
+501 YFTISGL
-508 VSGTMTNPPAL
+508 ISGIMTNPPAL
-519 AYSNEV
+519 AYSNEI

-543 FLRVVTAQI
+543 FIRVVTAQI

>member
-1 MEWLVDLFTG
+1 MEWMVDLFTG

-24 IAIGLGLNRIKFGS
+24 IAIGLGLNRIRFGS

-58 LLDQTTSHFI
+58 LLDHTTAHFI

-95 GITLNLLAMGMVLLA
+95 GVTLNILAVSMVLLA
-110 CCIAYVIHLI
+110 CAIAYVIHLI
-120 TGTSLIDMVGV
+120 TGNSLIDMVGV

-153 GEVNTSIAQGYAVTY
+153 GDVNTSIAQGYAVTY
-168 PLGVVGVILSII
+168 PLGVVGVIFSII
-180 VLKRVFR
+180 VLRRLFR

-198 ERNKENAEQLE
+198 ERNKENAESLE

-217 DSVCGRTI
+217 DSVCGHTI
-225 REIQELFSRKCVITR
+225 REIQELFGRKCVITR

-261 DKIFIVA
+261 DKIFLVA
-268 SPFEIEA
+268 SPFEVEA

-296 NNLTS
+296 NNLVS

-350 DRIVVVGKRESIKKI
+350 DRIVVVGKSESIKKI
-365 AELMGNSVKR
+365 SELMGNSVKR
-375 LDEPNLT
+375 LDEPNLA

-387 IALGVALG
+387 ISLGVALG

-405 VPVKFGLAG
+405 VPVKLGLAG

-456 GIGAGDGFVD
+456 GIGAGNGFVD
-466 TLVDGGYW
+466 TLTNGGYW

-486 CLIIGVIA
+486 CLIVGVIA
-494 RVKLKLS
+494 RVNFKLS

-543 FLRVVTAQI
+543 FLRVVTTQI
-552 LVLMAL
+552 LVLLAL

>member
-24 IAIGLGLNRIKFGS
+24 ISIGLGLNRVKFGS

>member
-1 MEWLVDLFTG
+1 MEWLVDLFMG

-58 LLDQTTSHFI
+58 LLDHTTAHFI

-95 GITLNLLAMGMVLLA
+95 GVTLNMLAVGMVLLA
-110 CCIAYVIHLI
+110 CVIAYIIHLI
-120 TGTSLIDMVGV
+120 TGTNLIDMVGV

-180 VLKRVFR
+180 LLRHLFR

-198 ERNKENAEQLE
+198 ERNKENAESLE

-217 DSVCGRTI
+217 DSVCGHTI
-225 REIQELFSRKCVITR
+225 REIQELFGRKCVITR

-261 DKIFIVA
+261 DKIFLVA
-268 SPFEIEA
+268 SPFEVEA

-296 NNLTS
+296 NNLVS

-336 VDLIADPHLLLQLG
+336 VDLIADSHLLLQLG
-350 DRIVVVGKRESIKKI
+350 DRIVVVGKPESIKKI
-365 AELMGNSVKR
+365 SELMGNSVKR
-375 LDEPNLT
+375 LDEPNLA

-387 IALGVALG
+387 IALGVVLG

-405 VPVKFGLAG
+405 VPVKLGLAG

-435 TTSSANKMI
+435 TTLSANKMI

-456 GIGAGDGFVD
+456 GIGAGNGFVD
-466 TLVDGGYW
+466 TLTNGGYW

-486 CLIIGVIA
+486 CLIVGVIA
-494 RVKLKLS
+494 RVKFRLS
-501 FFTIAGL
+501 FFTITGL

-519 AYSNEV
+519 AYSNEI

-543 FLRVVTAQI
+543 FLRVVTIQI
-552 LVLMAL
+552 MALLAL

>member
-1 MEWLVDLFTG
+1 MDWLVNLFTG

-17 VFIVAVV
+17 VFILAVV

-45 ILFVGIVAGHFGF
+45 ILFVGIIAGHFGF
-58 LLDQTTSHFI
+58 LLDDTTSHFV

-95 GITLNLLAMGMVLLA
+95 GITLNMLAVAMVLLA
-110 CCIAYVIHLI
+110 CVTAYVIHLI
-120 TGTSLIDMVGV
+120 TGTDLIDMVGV

-180 VLKRVFR
+180 VLKRIFR
-187 VNFDNERRIMM
+187 VDFNNERRIMM
-198 ERNKENAEQLE
+198 ERNKENAEQLD

-217 DSVCGRTI
+217 DSVCGHTI

-246 HDIELAESTTTLGMG
+246 HDIELAESNTTLGMG
-261 DKIFIVA
+261 DKIFLVA
-268 SPFEIEA
+268 TPLEVEA

-283 INMNMAEWDAIEA
+283 IDMNMAEWDAIEA
-296 NNLTS
+296 NNLVS

-308 PQINGKRLGDLKL
+308 PQMNGKRLGDLKL

-350 DRIVVVGKRESIKKI
+350 DRIVVVGKPESIKKI
-365 AELMGNSVKR
+365 SELMGNSVKR
-375 LDEPNLT
+375 LDEPNL
-382 AIFLG
+382 ASLFLG
-387 IALGVALG
+387 IALGVVLG
-395 SIPIFIPNVP
+395 SIPIMIPNVP
-405 VPVKFGLAG
+405 VPVKLGLAG

-421 LISKFGPQ
+421 LMSKYGPQ

-435 TTSSANKMI
+435 TTSSANKMM
-444 RQIGITLFLASV
+444 RQIGITLFLAVV
-456 GIGAGDGFVD
+456 GIGAGNGFVD
-466 TLVDGGYW
+466 TIVNGGYW
-474 WVLYGFLITTLP
+474 WVLYGFLITVIP
-486 CLIIGVIA
+486 CFIIGFVA
-494 RVKLKLS
+494 RKVCKLS
-501 FFTIAGL
+501 YFTISGL
-508 VSGTMTNPPAL
+508 ISGIMTNPPAL
-519 AYSNEV
+519 AYSNEI

-543 FLRVVTAQI
+543 FIRVVTAQI

>member
-17 VFIVAVV
+17 VFIVAIV
-24 IAIGLGLNRIKFGS
+24 IAIGLGLNRVKFGS

-95 GITLNLLAMGMVLLA
+95 GITLNLLAMSMVLLA
-110 CCIAYVIHLI
+110 CCTAYAIHLI

-387 IALGVALG
+387 IALGVVLG

-414 GPLIVSI
+414 GPLIISI

-486 CLIIGVIA
+486 CLVIGVIA